1 MSDAPIQNTPSRRL
15 LPRLLRRLFFTVI
28 WLGLIAAGLIFWDA
42 AHFLR
47 TPGNTNEEPPL
58 AVLETW
64 YREALK
70 GVPPWEVPRKAPSE
84 PTDVIISIEPG
95 ATFVRVAWDLKKA
108 GAITNVSRFLL
119 LGKYENAL
127 GSVKAGE
134 YLVNTGWTPEQVL
147 VQITKGRSLL
157 DRLSLREGLTWW
169 ETADAVAEQGFAKAS
184 DLAEVLRDP
193 EFLAAHSIPFADA
206 EGFLYPETYLMKKPK
221 TLDKAQAKELADFL
235 VKSFWTRTE
244 AVWSRLPVREGGTAV
259 ERRFTADGAVYRPSR
274 NATAQTAGGAPRAD
288 NAGSAAGNG
297 TAPPDTAMPPAG
309 SAGRPASAA
318 PVPEDLGTGLGPAR
332 PEDIDPAALK
342 RLIIL
347 ASLVERE
354 TAVPDE
360 RARVAGV
367 YALRMQKNMLLQC
380 DPTIIYGV
388 GPSFTG
394 AIKRSQL
401 DDAKNLYNTYIHP
414 GLPPGPICSPGLA
427 SLKAALNPE
436 QHDYLYFVATGT
448 DGRHVFSKTL
458 NEHNKAVQDYRRTQG
473 R

>member
-1 MSDAPIQNTPSRRL
+1 M
-15 LPRLLRRLFFTVI
+15 
-28 WLGLIAAGLIFWDA
+28 
-42 AHFLR
+42 
-47 TPGNTNEEPPL
+47 
-58 AVLETW
+58 
-64 YREALK
+64 
-70 GVPPWEVPRKAPSE
+70 
-84 PTDVIISIEPG
+84 
-95 ATFVRVAWDLKKA
+95 
-108 GAITNVSRFLL
+108 
-119 LGKYENAL
+119 
-127 GSVKAGE
+127 
-134 YLVNTGWTPEQVL
+134 
-147 VQITKGRSLL
+147 
-157 DRLSLREGLTWW
+157 
-169 ETADAVAEQGFAKAS
+169 
-184 DLAEVLRDP
+184 
-193 EFLAAHSIPFADA
+193 
-206 EGFLYPETYLMKKPK
+206 
-221 TLDKAQAKELADFL
+221 
-235 VKSFWTRTE
+235 
-244 AVWSRLPVREGGTAV
+244 

-309 SAGRPASAA
+309 SAGLPASAA
-318 PVPEDLGTGLGPAR
+318 PVPEDLVTVLGPAR